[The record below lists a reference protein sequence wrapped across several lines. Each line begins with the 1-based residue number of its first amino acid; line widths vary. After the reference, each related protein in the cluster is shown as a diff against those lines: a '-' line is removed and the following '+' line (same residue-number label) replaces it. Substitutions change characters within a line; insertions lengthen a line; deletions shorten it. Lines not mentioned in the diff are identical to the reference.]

1 MAEAE
6 RLVSLVTRVL
16 QALTCLE
23 LLGQVE
29 EKFINGMMCLGM
41 RFGSMN
47 DVMGGKKKGFYLD
60 GAGFEQGWIGTL

>member
-1 MAEAE
+1 M
-6 RLVSLVTRVL
+6 SLVTRVL

-47 DVMGGKKKGFYLD
+47 DVMGGKKKKAF
-60 GAGFEQGWIGTL
+60 T